1 MYRILYQISDGVY
14 TYVYEQERNPDCIV
28 CSRRPQKLEFKATTL
43 LKDVL
48 EFLENSAVYQM
59 KSPGATT
66 TIGGKNKTLYMKTPA
81 SIEEATRK
89 NLKLSLSDL
98 GLSDGSQIVV
108 ADPTSP
114 SALVFQLKI
123 VA

>member
-1 MYRILYQISDGVY
+1 MYQISDGVY

-28 CSRRPQKLEFKATTL
+28 CSRRPQKLEFKATTP

-89 NLKLSLSDL
+89 NLKQSLSDL
-98 GLSDGSQIVV
+98 GLSDGCQIVV

-123 VA
+123 VT

>member
-1 MYRILYQISDGVY
+1 MCLTDGVY
-14 TYVYEQERNPDCIV
+14 TYVYEQERNLDCIV
-28 CSRRPQKLEFKATTL
+28 CSRRPQKLEFSESTK
-43 LKDVL
+43 LKEVL
-48 EFLENSAVYQM
+48 EFLTESALYQM

-66 TIGGKNKTLYMKTPA
+66 IIGGKNKTLYMQTPA

-89 NLKLSLSDL
+89 NLKMTLSEL

-114 SALVFQLKI
+114 SALVFELKI
-123 VA
+123 KS